1 MVFAR
6 DVLISLRPKQWYK
19 NSLLFVCLVFAGH
32 LQNASMWTTLLLSAA
47 FFCLL
52 TSCEYIINDIFD
64 REKDSKHPVKKNR
77 PIAAGR
83 VGVRT
88 GILIASALGTIALV
102 GSYFMVN
109 FNFFCIA
116 AGYLALLLLYTLVL
130 KHIII
135 ADVITIAMGFVI
147 RAVAGCLAIDVTIS
161 PWLIICT
168 FLLAMFLAL
177 EKRWD
182 ELVLLAD
189 DAEDHRPTLS
199 QYSTTLL
206 EHFTTITVA
215 ATIVAYLM
223 YATLAQ
229 HYAMMLTVPFAIY
242 GLLRYMYLV
251 HYKKQGGDPVVL
263 FRDKALMVN
272 LAIWGLLMLVMS
284 LWGIL
289 V

>member
-1 MVFAR
+1 MIFVR

-32 LQNASMWTTLLLSAA
+32 LGNASMWATLLLSAVL
-47 FFCLL
+47 FCLL

-64 REKDSKHPVKKNR
+64 REKDSKHPVKKKR

-88 GILIASALGTIALV
+88 GILIASAFGIIALA
-102 GSYFMVN
+102 GSYFIN
-109 FNFFCIA
+109 LDFFLIA
-116 AGYLALLLLYTLVL
+116 VGYLVMILLYTLVL

-147 RAVAGCLAIDVTIS
+147 RAVAGCLAIDVIIS

-189 DAEDHRPTLS
+189 DAEDHRPALS
-199 QYSTTLL
+199 EYSTKLL
-206 EHFTTITVA
+206 EHFTTVTVA

-223 YATLAQ
+223 YTTLAQ
-229 HYAMMLTVPFAIY
+229 HYATLLTTPFVIY

-263 FRDKALMVN
+263 FRDKALMIN
-272 LAIWGLLMLVMS
+272 LAIWGLLMLGMS
-284 LWGIL
+284 LCGIL